1 MLKKINFRDLFRTM
15 LCITIPPTTSTA
27 PNSDEIDGPPTIL
40 AVHSLSFN
48 QLKSLNSRSF
58 FLQNKTAIF
67 LAPNSWNQID
77 FPVTLVTSLPAK
89 CIALCDTRT
98 VYIRCLSQR
107 PIVNNTNDTYLT
119 IWLHNDS
126 KSSVELVPFELM
138 IHCFIVLQERQCRG

>member
-1 MLKKINFRDLFRTM
+1 MLKKINFRNLFRTM

-27 PNSDEIDGPPTIL
+27 PNSDETDGPPPIL
-40 AVHSLSFN
+40 TVHSLNYS
-48 QLKSLNSRSF
+48 QRKSLNSRSF
-58 FLQNKTAIF
+58 LLQNKTAIF
-67 LAPNSWNQID
+67 LTPNSWNQID

-98 VYIRCLSQR
+98 LYLRGLSQR

-138 IHCFIVLQERQCRG
+138 IHCHLILQERRYID